1 MLLKFLFENLKNK
14 SPLFFINSTLSS
26 LLYLRLIENGSL
38 QIFSFKYSINF
49 FEYQIFLLLGNLKN
63 ILKTIN

>member
-1 MLLKFLFENLKNK
+1 MLLKFLFENLKNN